1 MPRRGGQS
9 RRCAWVLDEGIPCG
23 ATRIE
28 DVGIA
33 FKDAVAEMILAQE
46 PPDVLSL
53 SKVPPGSM
61 ENRTAGEVGCPERP
75 GNAGARTGAGHWN
88 GGIIVCK
95 IIGKRTPPV
104 RDLHVRKYRVTL
116 ATTLTGKTAAETIPV
131 MLAVFA
137 RIEPALRKSITF
149 ANDPAPGTPKPGP
162 PRSEGGRIH
171 AP

>member
-1 MPRRGGQS
+1 
-9 RRCAWVLDEGIPCG
+9 
-23 ATRIE
+23 
-28 DVGIA
+28 
-33 FKDAVAEMILAQE
+33 MILAQE

-95 IIGKRTPPV
+95 IIGKRTRPV
-104 RDLHVRKYRVTL
+104 RVLHERKSRVTL
-116 ATTLTGKTAAETIPV
+116 ATRLTGKTAAETIPV
-131 MLAVFA
+131 KVAVFA
-137 RIEPALRKSITF
+137 RIEPARYASPSLSTMIL
-149 ANDPAPGTPKPGP
+149 PSPGTPKPDP